1 MHRPVILND
10 VDALGVGV
18 GPTQR
23 LIKDHQEADGDCAG
37 PTMENAPGQRVQ
49 GPHDPGY
56 GIGFRTAHGAGLLRR
71 PGGRI
76 RRGHGRLPFDGDFVQ
91 VDGDH
96 PPGLGRRYRRGDIG
110 HLGVVVRVRTTDR
123 GPRPF
128 PDDARAPQNRMDPR
142 QRQAP
147 QPRTRLTE
155 TRQGPARLLDPANAR
170 VTLAK
175 GLSLGVGRRWG

>member
-1 MHRPVILND
+1 MGLHRPVILND

-23 LIKDHQEADGDCAG
+23 LIKYHQEADRDFAG
-37 PTMENAPGQRVQ
+37 STMENAPGQRVQ
-49 GPHDPGY
+49 GSHDTGY
-56 GIGFRTAHGAGLLRR
+56 GIGFRTAHGAGLRRR
-71 PGGRI
+71 PGGGIGI
-76 RRGHGRLPFDGDFVQ
+76 RYGRLPLHRHFIQ
-91 VDGDH
+91 VDRDD
-96 PPGLGRRYRRGDIG
+96 PPGLHLRRRHRRLDIG
-110 HLGVVVRVRTTDR
+110 QFGAIVGVGTTDR

-128 PDDARAPQNRMDPR
+128 SDDARAPQNRMYPR

-170 VTLAK
+170 VTRAK
-175 GLSLGVGRRWG
+175 VL